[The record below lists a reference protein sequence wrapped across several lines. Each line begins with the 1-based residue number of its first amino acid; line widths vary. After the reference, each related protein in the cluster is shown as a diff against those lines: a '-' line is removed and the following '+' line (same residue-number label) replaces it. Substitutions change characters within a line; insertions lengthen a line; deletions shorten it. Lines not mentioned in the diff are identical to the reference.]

1 MQERWDL
8 SHNSWDGMT
17 HRAAGCPDIDDDDDD
32 DGDDTINRMEV
43 AWYINNSLGYIIC
56 TQYVGQGSGV

>member
-1 MQERWDL
+1 
-8 SHNSWDGMT
+8 MT

-43 AWYINNSLGYIIC
+43 AWHINNSGGISYIVRRSRKWCMIYTHVC
-56 TQYVGQGSGV
+56 T